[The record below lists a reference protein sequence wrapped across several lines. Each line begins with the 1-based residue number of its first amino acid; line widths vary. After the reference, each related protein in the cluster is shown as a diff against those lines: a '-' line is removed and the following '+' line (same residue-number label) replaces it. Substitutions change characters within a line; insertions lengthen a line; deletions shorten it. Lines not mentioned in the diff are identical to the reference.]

1 MPAGEYALVGVAVS
15 TFAADRAGVAERAG
29 VADKVGVANKVA
41 GNAGHFGRAVGLKE
55 AGS

>member
-1 MPAGEYALVGVAVS
+1 MPAGVYALAGVAVS
-15 TFAADRAGVAERAG
+15 TSVADRVG
-29 VADKVGVANKVA
+29 VADKVA

>member
-1 MPAGEYALVGVAVS
+1 MPAGGYALVGVAVS
-15 TFAADRAGVAERAG
+15 TFAADRAGVA
-29 VADKVGVANKVA
+29 DKVA

>member
-1 MPAGEYALVGVAVS
+1 MPAGGYALVGVAVS
-15 TFAADRAGVAERAG
+15 TFAADRAGVADR
-29 VADKVGVANKVA
+29 VGVAGKVA